1 MIMVF
6 KVEMLLRHIE
16 KLYPDVTNLFRG
28 LSQAIGTRE
37 EGRRVEEIYGYLD
50 PLNFSKDILEKIAV
64 RIPAAISLLPVLQ
77 VTWSDWGSPK
87 RLVEI
92 QQFLEQHVKEPR
104 AVRRATGRRSVARG

>member
-50 PLNFSKDILEKIAV
+50 PLNLFSKK
-64 RIPAAISLLPVLQ
+64 SQ
-77 VTWSDWGSPK
+77 FGSP
-87 RLVEI
+87 
-92 QQFLEQHVKEPR
+92 
-104 AVRRATGRRSVARG
+104 RRFRYCRCCK